1 MSPDPDII
9 IVGGGLE
16 GLSTAWALAQ
26 RGERNV
32 LVLER
37 HTLCSGGTAK
47 SSGIV
52 RCHYGVPSLAAMA
65 WTGLQVFENASDL
78 LDADI
83 GFRQTGYVVGVGPE
97 NVAALEANVAMH
109 RHLGIDVQM
118 ISHDGAQ
125 ELWPHAD
132 LADFAAFAYEPR
144 GGCGDAYQTGQA
156 YAHAARRLG
165 VSIRQYAPVTE
176 VTVDA
181 SGRAT
186 GVVVGGTEHIGADSV
201 VVAAGPWS
209 VALCKP
215 LGIDLPIR
223 AQREQIL
230 LINAGEVMRDV
241 PVFSDLVSLQ
251 YVRSERSGELLVGNS
266 DHTRPEFADPD
277 HYSSQADDSYLA
289 DAVEK
294 LDHRL
299 PKLPNP
305 RLSSTYAG
313 CYDVTPDYNPI
324 LSATPV
330 GALYI
335 CAGFSGHGYK
345 ISPAVGNLMADIV
358 TQGQSSDPDIKAE
371 DFRLERFEQNRPLQ
385 SQHPYVGAGQM
396 R

>member
-1 MSPDPDII
+1 MPPSPDII
-9 IVGGGLE
+9 IIGGGLE
-16 GLSTAWALAQ
+16 GLSTAWALAE

-37 HTLCSGGTAK
+37 HTLCSGGTTK

-65 WTGLQVFENASDL
+65 WKGLQVFEKAPEL
-78 LDADI
+78 LGEDI
-83 GFRQTGYVVGVGPE
+83 GFWQTGYVVGVGPE
-97 NVAALEANVAMH
+97 NVAALQANVAMH
-109 RHLGIDVQM
+109 RLLGIDVQ
-118 ISHDGAQ
+118 IIGHEDTQ
-125 ELWPHAD
+125 QLWPHAD
-132 LADFAAFAYEPR
+132 LADFAAFAFEPR
-144 GGCGDAYQTGQA
+144 GGYGDAYRTGQA
-156 YAHAARRLG
+156 FAHAARRLG
-165 VSIRQYAPVTE
+165 VSIRQHAPVTGI
-176 VTVDA
+176 TVNP

-186 GVVVGGTEHIGADSV
+186 GVVVGGTEHIQASRT

-209 VALCKP
+209 VSLYEP
-215 LGIDLPIR
+215 LGIHLPIH

-230 LINAGEVMRDV
+230 LIDAGEPMRDV

-251 YVRSERSGELLVGNS
+251 YVSPERSGELLVGNS
-266 DHTRPEFADPD
+266 DHTNPRYADPD
-277 HYSSQADDSYLA
+277 RYSDHADDDYLA

-294 LDHRL
+294 LDYRL

-305 RLSSTYAG
+305 RVSSTYAG

-330 GALYI
+330 EALYV

-345 ISPAVGNLMADIV
+345 ISPAVGTLMADIV
-358 TQGQSSDPDIKAE
+358 TQGRSSDPNIKAE
-371 DFRLERFEQNRPLQ
+371 DFRLERFKEHQPLR

>member
-9 IVGGGLE
+9 IIGGGLE

-65 WTGLQVFENASDL
+65 WMGLQVFENASDL

-97 NVAALEANVAMH
+97 NIAALEANVAMH
-109 RHLGIDVQM
+109 RQLGIDVQM
-118 ISHDGAQ
+118 ISRDGAQ

-132 LADFAAFAYEPR
+132 IADFAAFAYEPR
-144 GGCGDAYQTGQA
+144 GGCADAYQTGQA

-186 GVVVGGTEHIGADSV
+186 SVVVGGAEHIGTGSV

-209 VALCKP
+209 VSLCKP

-230 LINAGEVMRDV
+230 LIDSGEAMRDV

-266 DHTRPEFADPD
+266 DHAHPEYADPD
-277 HYSSQADDSYLA
+277 HYSNHADDGYLA
-289 DAVEK
+289 NAVEK

-313 CYDVTPDYNPI
+313 CYDITPDYNPI

-330 GALYI
+330 DALYI

-358 TQGQSSDPDIKAE
+358 TQGQSSNPDIKAE
-371 DFRLERFEQNRPLQ
+371 DFRLERFKQNQPLQ
-385 SQHPYVGAGQM
+385 SEHPYVGAGQM